1 MEITMAANF
10 LAGSVLMMLGLTVLI
25 IGLVAINNILHK
37 YWKPVKVAVFHSINS
52 DEKPKQKTALAKSAG

>member
-1 MEITMAANF
+1 MEIAMAANF
-10 LAGSVLMMLGLTVLI
+10 LAGSILMMLGLTVLI
-25 IGLVAINNILHK
+25 IGVVAINNILHK